1 MGLVADGKVF
11 TEARRARD
19 RAKGGAR
26 VWGFLS
32 MFPRRWRE
40 AGRILRGWRKRT
52 LRRMKTSL
60 THCCVVKAQRMA
72 VGNVRRRIWE
82 LQGS

>member
-1 MGLVADGKVF
+1 MVLVADGKVF
-11 TEARRARD
+11 TEARLARD
-19 RAKGGAR
+19 RAKGGE
-26 VWGFLS
+26 GMGIFS

-40 AGRILRGWRKRT
+40 TGRILRGWRKRT

-72 VGNVRRRIWE
+72 VGNVHRRIRA